1 MDFDEK
7 IDFIFF
13 AVRIEKIVINILQK
27 KMSKK
32 AFLLFEIRKETIFE
46 SH

>member
-1 MDFDEK
+1 MHFDEK

-13 AVRIEKIVINILQK
+13 AVRIEKTVINILQK
-27 KMSKK
+27 NEPKS
-32 AFLLFEIRKETIFE
+32 FFLFEIRKETIFE

>member
-13 AVRIEKIVINILQK
+13 AVRIEKTVINILHKKNEQK
-27 KMSKK
+27 S
-32 AFLLFEIRKETIFE
+32 LILFEIRKETIFE